1 VRGQAP
7 GSKLSIL
14 LVDDE
19 ATDVLFMES
28 VIEKAGRF
36 QVTTEG
42 DGARAIDLIRSG
54 EWDLAIVDLFLP
66 GADGI
71 DVIRAG
77 REAHPD
83 LPIMLVTASS
93 NSLLIDAAFR
103 AGADYRISKPIDG
116 DEVLSKLVEFLGAG
130 TTPEAAPRTAEAPP
144 TTVEAAP
151 STGET
156 APSAPTVAPAMAPTV
171 LAIGAC
177 PGDVEMGCGGIL
189 SKHRQE
195 GHQVHI
201 VNLAGGGD
209 PGSTLSGPA
218 GRSAE
223 ILGAEVR
230 CVGAVGD
237 HIADLEEA
245 TKAVEETIARVSP
258 GMLYVPTL
266 ATGRQSS
273 LESHRVTLAAAE
285 GVTRVF
291 AYESPM
297 ATMDFRPD
305 FFVNIAPFLDQ
316 KLEMIE
322 CYEELALPN
331 VSSELARAA
340 ARYWGRLTDPEHA
353 ESFEVIRGLE
363 RS

>member
-1 VRGQAP
+1 MSGQAP
-7 GSKLSIL
+7 GNKLSIL

-19 ATDVLFMES
+19 ATDVLFMET

-42 DGARAIDLIRSG
+42 DGARAINLIRSG

-130 TTPEAAPRTAEAPP
+130 TTPEAAPGTAEAPP

-151 STGET
+151 STGEA
-156 APSAPTVAPAMAPTV
+156 APSVPTAAPTV

-177 PGDVEMGCGGIL
+177 PGDVEMGCGGIF

-245 TKAVEETIARVSP
+245 TKAVEETIAQVSP
-258 GMLYVPTL
+258 AMLYVPTL
-266 ATGRQSS
+266 ATGRQRA

-285 GVTRVF
+285 GVTRVL

-297 ATMDFRPD
+297 ATMAFRPD
-305 FFVNIAPFLDQ
+305 FFVDIAPFLDQ
-316 KLEMIE
+316 KLEMIG
-322 CYEELALPN
+322 CYGELTLPN

-353 ESFEVIRGLE
+353 ESFEVIRGVE

>member
-1 VRGQAP
+1 VSGQAP
-7 GSKLSIL
+7 GNKLSIL

-19 ATDVLFMES
+19 ATDVLFMET

-130 TTPEAAPRTAEAPP
+130 TTVEAAPRTAEAPP
-144 TTVEAAP
+144 ATVEAAP
-151 STGET
+151 S
-156 APSAPTVAPAMAPTV
+156 APTV

-245 TKAVEETIARVSP
+245 TKAVEETIAQVSP
-258 GMLYVPTL
+258 AMLYVPTL

-285 GVTRVF
+285 GVTRVL

-305 FFVNIAPFLDQ
+305 FFVDIAPFLDQ
-316 KLEMIE
+316 KLEMLG

-340 ARYWGRLTDPEHA
+340 ARYWGRLTDPKHA
-353 ESFEVIRGLE
+353 ESFEVIRGVE
-363 RS
+363 RG